1 MRQPSKSLPVS
12 LFFAKISE
20 KEARELGKL
29 SQPRTVK
36 SRSEERDFLVSFS
49 IKLTGNPRGAR
60 VAFGVRRSVIWGIKS
75 WAPGNLLRFSW
86 VLKFPPRIE
95 RR

>member
-1 MRQPSKSLPVS
+1 MRQPSKSLPVA

-36 SRSEERDFLVSFS
+36 SMSLREGLFGLFFDKIDELE
-49 IKLTGNPRGAR
+49 TR
-60 VAFGVRRSVIWGIKS
+60 VAPAWHLGCAEV
-75 WAPGNLLRFSW
+75 
-86 VLKFPPRIE
+86 
-95 RR
+95 

>member
-1 MRQPSKSLPVS
+1 MRQPSKSLPVA

-36 SRSEERDFLVSFS
+36 IL
-49 IKLTGNPRGAR
+49 KPAPN
-60 VAFGVRRSVIWGIKS
+60 GII
-75 WAPGNLLRFSW
+75 NL
-86 VLKFPPRIE
+86 I
-95 RR
+95 